1 MLFVA
6 KQVGACLLD
15 HENSPHC
22 QHIDMSNSLIFPLL
36 QGERKVA
43 MLVGITVIFMIHVF
57 GVYWWYRNDD
67 LLRPLFMLPPKDIP
81 PFWHA
86 IFIIMVNGIAT
97 A

>member
-1 MLFVA
+1 MSKSLF
-6 KQVGACLLD
+6 
-15 HENSPHC
+15 
-22 QHIDMSNSLIFPLL
+22 FPLL

-43 MLVGITVIFMIHVF
+43 MLVGITVIFVIHVF
-57 GVYWWYRNDD
+57 GIYWWYRNDD

-97 A
+97 V

>member
-1 MLFVA
+1 
-6 KQVGACLLD
+6 LLD
-15 HENSPHC
+15 HENISRG
-22 QHIDMSNSLIFPLL
+22 QHIDIKSHIFPLL

-43 MLVGITVIFMIHVF
+43 MLVGITLIFVIHVF
-57 GVYWWYRNDD
+57 GIYWWYRNDD